1 MTGKLQGSKRGGK
14 ITISILFSHL
24 EGHLGIPGCPTFIPR
39 SPMAL
44 SACQDQE
51 KQCVSVSEAIGS
63 TIPDLEHFLGLK
75 PSFYLVY
82 DIALLRLQV
91 NLLGGIL
98 VSGAISSVKIS
109 LPSNG
114 ETFPIFSNRNSRHS
128 KGHPGIV
135 SRCRFIGNPQNIFMY
150 IYIYIH
156 VCVHVYTCV
165 CMYVC
170 IYIYYIL
177 YILYLY
183 IIFIYYIFFILYIYI
198 LYYIYIYMRMCV
210 YVIYI
215 YTVYIYIWKH
225 KRHIIT

>member
-1 MTGKLQGSKRGGK
+1 
-14 ITISILFSHL
+14 
-24 EGHLGIPGCPTFIPR
+24 
-39 SPMAL
+39 MAL

-150 IYIYIH
+150 IYIYTC

-170 IYIYYIL
+170 IYIYIILYIYYI

-183 IIFIYYIFFILYIYI
+183 IIYIYYIIYI
-198 LYYIYIYMRMCV
+198 LYYIYICACV
-210 YVIYI
+210 CM
-215 YTVYIYIWKH
+215 
-225 KRHIIT
+225 

>member
-150 IYIYIH
+150 IYIY
-156 VCVHVYTCV
+156 TCV
-165 CMYVC
+165 CACVYMCMYVC
-170 IYIYYIL
+170 IYIYYI

-183 IIFIYYIFFILYIYI
+183 IIYIFYIIYI
-198 LYYIYIYMRMCV
+198 LYYIYIYAHVCV
-210 YVIYI
+210 CNLYI
-215 YTVYIYIWKH
+215 YCVYIYI
-225 KRHIIT
+225 

>member
-150 IYIYIH
+150 IYIY
-156 VCVHVYTCV
+156 TCV
-165 CMYVC
+165 CACVYMCMYVY
-170 IYIYYIL
+170 IYIYYI
-177 YILYLY
+177 Y
-183 IIFIYYIFFILYIYI
+183 IIFIYYIYI
-198 LYYIYIYMRMCV
+198 LYYIYIYIILYIYMRMCV

-215 YTVYIYIWKH
+215 YTVYIYIYMK
-225 KRHIIT
+225 T

>member
-150 IYIYIH
+150 IYIH
-156 VCVHVYTCV
+156 VCVCMCIHV
-165 CMYVC
+165 YVC
-170 IYIYYIL
+170 IYIYIIL

-183 IIFIYYIFFILYIYI
+183 IIYIFYIIYAHVCVCNLYIY
-198 LYYIYIYMRMCV
+198 CV
-210 YVIYI
+210 
-215 YTVYIYIWKH
+215 YIWKH

>member
-150 IYIYIH
+150 IYIC
-156 VCVHVYTCV
+156 VCACVYM

-170 IYIYYIL
+170 IYILYYI
-177 YILYLY
+177 Y
-183 IIFIYYIFFILYIYI
+183 IIFIYYIYILYIYFILYIYI
-198 LYYIYIYMRMCV
+198 IYYIIYILYYIYMRMCV

-215 YTVYIYIWKH
+215 YILCIYI
-225 KRHIIT
+225 